1 MVDGEVHKVKDEVI
15 GKLTKEVKYM
25 IGKWNEGSE
34 LVQQVQLQV
43 GASRGCWEVNGVVE
57 VVADKQVGGD
67 PDREAD
73 KVVEENLVQGTNI
86 EKNTL

>member
-57 VVADKQVGGD
+57 VVADK
-67 PDREAD
+67 
-73 KVVEENLVQGTNI
+73 NLT
-86 EKNTL
+86 EKNSTV